1 LEPLYIILFFLNRDI
16 FSAIYKSN
24 DDAKGMGQRAEG
36 IGHGAVIKSTCD
48 YRKIR
53 NILLEE
59 FFISGGVLVG
69 VVAEKYR

>member
-1 LEPLYIILFFLNRDI
+1 MQSRLSLEPLYSILFFLNRDI

-24 DDAKGMGQRAEG
+24 EHAKGMGQR
-36 IGHGAVIKSTCD
+36 AVIKSTCD